1 MTEHA
6 EHHHEHVGGHEL
18 AAEADG
24 HAGHTPEEI
33 RAETR
38 VYLIVF
44 CCLAVL
50 TLVTVAVSYLRLASH
65 EAFAVALVIAS
76 IKGFLVAGYFMHLL
90 SEKKLIYSVIALT
103 AIFFVFLIG
112 LPYWHH
118 ADVFG
123 K

>member
-1 MTEHA
+1 MSEHA
-6 EHHHEHVGGHEL
+6 EHHHEHVGAGAL

-44 CCLAVL
+44 GCLAAL
-50 TLVTVAVSYLRLASH
+50 TAATVAVSYLRLEMH
-65 EAFAVALVIAS
+65 EAVIVALIIAS

-90 SEKKLIYSVIALT
+90 SERKLILSVLVLT
-103 AIFFVFLIG
+103 AMFFIFLIG
-112 LPYWHH
+112 LPLWHH
-118 ADVFG
+118 HDVFG